1 MRIIKQTGC
10 ELLALAVIGLVVG
23 LSANSLRAKG
33 SLELGKNYFYIPP
46 IEKPTPPVQPDDTNN
61 GDTGKSIPEKP
72 KGGDEPSTAK
82 PKYPYQTI
90 DYDGVVAV
98 LKDPDTQTGLNV
110 IVDARNDHAYE
121 AGHIPGAVQCDPYN
135 VPQYWDNVEPRVMG
149 AMKVVVYCGGGD
161 CEDSAY
167 MCRELVNQGVPMEAI
182 YLYAGGWNEWD
193 AKHGPVETGRP
204 DAAEEAP

>member
-1 MRIIKQTGC
+1 MKIIKQTGC

-33 SLELGKNYFYIPP
+33 SLELRKNYFYVPP
-46 IEKPTPPVQPDDTNN
+46 IEEPREPAHTDNTDSTEPVTSDLQ
-61 GDTGKSIPEKP
+61 KP
-72 KGGDEPSTAK
+72 KEGGESDAQK

-90 DYDGVVAV
+90 DYDGVVGV

-110 IVDARNDHAYE
+110 IVDARNDHAY
-121 AGHIPGAVQCDPYN
+121 ADGHIPGAVQCDPYD
-135 VPQYWDNVEPRVMG
+135 VPQYWDRVGPLVMG

-182 YLYAGGWNEWD
+182 YLYAGGWNEWQ
-193 AKHGPVETGRP
+193 AKHGSVETGRP
-204 DAAEEAP
+204 NAAEEAP

>member
-1 MRIIKQTGC
+1 MKIIKQTGC

-33 SLELGKNYFYIPP
+33 SLELGKDYFYIPP
-46 IEKPTPPVQPDDTNN
+46 TEKLPEPDHTNGTDKVEPGTSNPKQPEGGGEPV
-61 GDTGKSIPEKP
+61 SE
-72 KGGDEPSTAK
+72 K

-90 DYDGVVAV
+90 DYAGVVAV

-110 IVDARNDHAYE
+110 FVDARNDHAYE

-149 AMKVVVYCGGGD
+149 ALKVVVYCGGGD

-182 YLYAGGWNEWD
+182 YLYEGGWNEWD

-204 DAAEEAP
+204 DAAEETP

>member
-1 MRIIKQTGC
+1 MKLIKQTGC
-10 ELLALAVIGLVVG
+10 ELLALAVIGLVLG

-33 SLELGKNYFYIPP
+33 SLDLVKNYFYIPP
-46 IEKPTPPVQPDDTNN
+46 TPPKPPVPPNGTN
-61 GDTGKSIPEKP
+61 GKILEPTKP
-72 KGGDEPSTAK
+72 LPPIGVEPAASKK

-98 LKDPDTQTGLNV
+98 LDDPDTATGLNV
-110 IVDARNDHAYE
+110 FVDARNDHAYE
-121 AGHIPGAVQCDPYN
+121 DGHIPGAVQCDPYN
-135 VPQYWDNVEPRVMG
+135 VPQYWENIEPLVMG

-204 DAAEEAP
+204 DAAEESP